1 MARTALYQHEILM
14 VEIYQVFIKE
24 TYNSRLVEIKDK
36 LEDATAAITKGVKQM
51 ITLRVASHLP
61 IGM

>member
-1 MARTALYQHEILM
+1 MARAALYQHETLM
-14 VEIYQVFIKE
+14 VEIYQVFIKG

-51 ITLRVASHLP
+51 ITLGVASHLP

>member
-1 MARTALYQHEILM
+1 M
-14 VEIYQVFIKE
+14 VEIYQVFIKG

-51 ITLRVASHLP
+51 ITLGVASHLP